1 MKTAARLLLLSILL
15 AAFSAQAKSPPL
27 SANAGAKANV
37 LIMLDTS
44 GSMGGTNINIA
55 TKGIKALVQDPELK
69 QGVQFGL
76 GVWASYAPGSI
87 LIPISSNGASEIASS
102 IGGANPCYGFRG
114 NVRGRYV
121 TQRTGCGTNVYACMQ
136 SADSYLRAKIL
147 PKANKLSCQKTIVI
161 VVSDGYWGGHSQALA
176 TARKLDQDGVQTFVL
191 GLRLPG
197 LPAQPNCTTPIRHY
211 GLRNYCELAEAG
223 GTKDD
228 SPVFANDTA
237 GLVKE
242 LKRLIRRVL
251 SSNFTGSTPI
261 LQPGIETS
269 DRILQTS
276 YKAVKDKQW
285 KGYLKSYSMKADG
298 SVDKEQFEAGS
309 KLDGGQTPQATRN
322 IWTMC
327 DGLPASANN
336 FTLKNLSQL
345 NNCIGTVVANP
356 PPINQTYIFTNLDG
370 TGQTGPTSTAGYA
383 GTSLDGQVT
392 LSSGIQQWTVP
403 ATGTYTVQAV
413 GATGGNQG
421 ETSVSVGHPANMNGE
436 LYLTAGDQLKILVGQ
451 HGYQGST
458 RPGWGGGGGSFVA
471 TAGDK
476 PLIVA
481 GGAGSSHTR
490 RYNRGL
496 STQNASLT
504 PSGKNGSRGWNITW
518 SDGYGATGGN
528 GGDGAG
534 FFGNGTTGNGSIY
547 MAVAG
552 QGPHTVPQAFIN
564 GGLGDAVGGGFG
576 GGGGVTNTWGGG
588 GGGYSG
594 GQGGFGG
601 SPYAG
606 GGGGSYNSGSNPN
619 NYLDKNNEYTMGH
632 GKVVFNIGGGGVGT
646 FASYTPPASLKKN
659 VYYSW
664 LPVDANG
671 ISKCNFWH
679 GCYLGC
685 LFSYCGP
692 GGYYYQRVSINQ
704 RWYLSASSGLKYV
717 YLPWRNPHLSLIR
730 GGNGVYCFATDIWT
744 FGKNHYDTNGNRV
757 INPPPCAQNQVKDYK
772 DLINFVR
779 GSDLADQDDDKNI
792 TEDRWKLGD
801 LVNSAPIL
809 IGPPSARVSSDTS
822 DKNYRSE
829 AYYRF
834 KRNYAGQLVNSNR
847 CGKSCAKRDEMIYV
861 GGNDGM
867 LHAFYAEGSNAGKE
881 RWAFIPPSMLRR
893 LDEMYKIGQNK
904 VSVSIWG
911 VDGPPQVKDVY
922 LGKKGWRTVLVA
934 GLGRGGNS
942 FFALDITDP
951 TNPKHLFTID
961 NDTVDDKV
969 HIWQGDR
976 DYTSYDHASVVSDFD
991 YTGLAQTWST
1001 PRIVSITKGS
1011 AQIPAVVLGSGF
1023 SLDPNADGYLYVAKI
1038 DSGADGGK
1046 LLKKVTIPRD
1056 SKTGWNSGV
1065 SAPLSVI
1072 NFDVTK
1078 RATYTG
1084 SIAYFP
1090 TTDGRLFKFNLTGGT
1105 DQFKL
1110 TELFDPESC
1119 LVVAGCQGRRFNGRF
1134 AFEAVTATFG
1144 KDGVLRLFY
1153 GTGDKV
1159 SVSSVTT
1166 PPAENRVYA
1175 IQDQH
1180 FPGWKKVTTPLKDG
1194 NLLNASKCQNAGSW
1208 KWSLPHSNAK
1218 VTGKVGVGRSAVMFT
1233 YYRPSS
1239 GGGQSCS
1246 NPGSSVFTELDFT
1259 CGTTKQSIDLGE
1271 GVATGVVIGQRKV
1284 YTGISAQQIQ
1294 SADKKVTKETEQL
1307 ISLNPISKSVNEG
1320 VKIEHWREVLR

>member
-1 MKTAARLLLLSILL
+1 MKTAARLLLLSIFL

-27 SANAGAKANV
+27 LVSSSAAKANV

-44 GSMGGTNINIA
+44 GSMGGTNMNIA

-76 GVWASYAPGSI
+76 GVWASTSGDHNYSI
-87 LIPISSNGASEIASS
+87 VIPISSNGASEITSS

-114 NVRGRYV
+114 YVGGRYV
-121 TQRTGCGTNVYACMQ
+121 NQKTGCGTNIEYCMA
-136 SADSYLRAKIL
+136 SVRNYLEYKFL

-161 VVSDGYWGGHSQALA
+161 VVSDGYWGGHSQALR
-176 TARKLDQDGVQTFVL
+176 TARYLNLSGWRPNYPPEGVQTFVV

-356 PPINQTYIFTNLDG
+356 PPINQTYTFTNLDG

-383 GTSLDGQVT
+383 GTSLDGLVT

-518 SDGYGATGGN
+518 SDGYGATGGR

-534 FFGNGTTGNGSIY
+534 FFGNGTTGNGNIY
-547 MAVAG
+547 RAVAG

-632 GKVVFNIGGGGVGT
+632 GMVVFNIGGGGVGT
-646 FASYTPPASLKKN
+646 FASYTPPASRLQFLN
-659 VYYSW
+659 PPRSW
-664 LPVDANG
+664 YIPVDANG
-671 ISKCNFWH
+671 KQVPFHHNGRWGSF
-679 GCYLGC
+679 GCRIRD
-685 LFSYCGP
+685 CGP
-692 GGYYYQRVSINQ
+692 GGIYYNCPAAFAPSFCLDSTRY
-704 RWYLSASSGLKYV
+704 KYV
-717 YLPWRNPHLSLIR
+717 YLPFNPATAYYLTYNRR
-730 GGNGVYCFATDIWT
+730 GGQYCFATDIWT
-744 FGKNHYDTNGNRV
+744 LMGRHFDINGKEV
-757 INPPPCAQNQVKDYK
+757 FNPPPCAQNQVKDYT

-779 GSDLADQDDDKNI
+779 GSDLADQDSDGN
-792 TEDRWKLGD
+792 TAEDRWKLGD
-801 LVNSAPIL
+801 IVGSTPIL
-809 IGPPSARVSSDTS
+809 VGPPSAQVSNEDAHKS
-822 DKNYRSE
+822 YRSE

-834 KRNYAGQLVNSNR
+834 RHNYSGRLINSSK
-847 CGKSCAKRDEMIYV
+847 CGKSCARRDEMIYV
-861 GGNDGM
+861 GGNDGK
-867 LHAFYAEGSNAGKE
+867 LHAFYAEGNNAGRE

-893 LDEMYKIGQNK
+893 LPEMYKTGQNK
-904 VSVSIWG
+904 VSSSIWG
-911 VDGPPQVKDVY
+911 VDGSPQVKDVY
-922 LGKKGWRTVLVA
+922 LPNGGWRTVLVA

-942 FFALDITDP
+942 FFALDITNP
-951 TNPKHLFTID
+951 ANPKHLFTID

-976 DYTSYDHASVVSDFD
+976 DYTSYDHASVVSEFD

-1001 PRIVSITKGS
+1001 PRIVTLNQGS
-1011 AQIPAVVLGSGF
+1011 AQIPAVVLGSGY
-1023 SLDPNADGYLYVAKI
+1023 SMDPLATGHLYVVQL
-1038 DSGADGGK
+1038 DSGANAGK
-1046 LLKKVTIPRD
+1046 LLKKKEIPRD

-1110 TELFDPESC
+1110 TRLFDPESC
-1119 LVVAGCQGRRFNGRF
+1119 LVVAGCPGRAFNGRF
-1134 AFEAVTATFG
+1134 AFDAVTAAFG

-1159 SVSSVTT
+1159 TVSSVTK

-1175 IQDQH
+1175 IQDQD
-1180 FPGWKKVTTPLKDG
+1180 FPGWKKVTTPLKD
-1194 NLLNASKCQNAGSW
+1194 
-1208 KWSLPHSNAK
+1208 
-1218 VTGKVGVGRSAVMFT
+1218 
-1233 YYRPSS
+1233 
-1239 GGGQSCS
+1239 
-1246 NPGSSVFTELDFT
+1246 E
-1259 CGTTKQSIDLGE
+1259 
-1271 GVATGVVIGQRKV
+1271 
-1284 YTGISAQQIQ
+1284 
-1294 SADKKVTKETEQL
+1294 
-1307 ISLNPISKSVNEG
+1307 
-1320 VKIEHWREVLR
+1320 

>member
-327 DGLPASANN
+327 NGLPASKNN
-336 FTLKNLSQL
+336 FTVKNEGVLKHCFLGN
-345 NNCIGTVVANP
+345 VVAPNP
-356 PPINQTYIFTNLDG
+356 PVVPTTHTFNYTGAVQT
-370 TGQTGPTSTAGYA
+370 
-383 GTSLDGQVT
+383 
-392 LSSGIQQWTVP
+392 WTVP
-403 ATGTYTVQAV
+403 TGVTSITVKAWGAQGGDAGWYSHAASTGLGGKGGYATGLRAV
-413 GATGGNQG
+413 NGGDVFNIYVGGQGTSSVGQRVSSRGLSFAGGWNGGGTGNQYGMTGGG
-421 ETSVSVGHPANMNGE
+421 GASDVRPAVSPTLSNRIIVA
-436 LYLTAGDQLKILVGQ
+436 
-451 HGYQGST
+451 
-458 RPGWGGGGGSFVA
+458 GGGGG
-471 TAGDK
+471 AGNSQNSTRRSD
-476 PLIVA
+476 
-481 GGAGSSHTR
+481 GGAGGGTAGIQMPS
-490 RYNRGL
+490 
-496 STQNASLT
+496 STQFWYRT
-504 PSGKNGSRGWNITW
+504 
-518 SDGYGATGGN
+518 
-528 GGDGAG
+528 
-534 FFGNGTTGNGSIY
+534 
-547 MAVAG
+547 AG
-552 QGPHTVPQAFIN
+552 QGGTQSTGNAP
-564 GGLGDAVGGGFG
+564 GVGADSRG
-576 GGGGVTNTWGGG
+576 NNLRGGG
-588 GGGYSG
+588 GGGYWG
-594 GQGGFGG
+594 GKVGDN
-601 SPYAG
+601 STG
-606 GGGGSYNSGSNPN
+606 GGGGSGYIGGVTSGNTIAGDSAMPDPSTGGSMTGRSGDGLVWIS
-619 NYLDKNNEYTMGH
+619 Y
-632 GKVVFNIGGGGVGT
+632 GGGGQT
-646 FASYTPPASLKKN
+646 FATYTPPARLNKN
-659 VYYSW
+659 GYYSW

-671 ISKCNFWH
+671 KHDQLAFTPHISKWYGGIYMSLARMRYFNSTSALGKIF
-679 GCYLGC
+679 YLD
-685 LFSYCGP
+685 P
-692 GGYYYQRVSINQ
+692 T
-704 RWYLSASSGLKYV
+704 RWKYV
-717 YLPWRNPHLSLIR
+717 YFPWRNSNHSLAR
-730 GGNGVYCFATDIWT
+730 AGNGVYCFATDIWT
-744 FGKNHYDTNGNRV
+744 FGKNHYDTNGKQV
-757 INPPPCAQNQVKDYK
+757 FNPPPCAQNQVKDYT